1 MKFNS
6 ANFEFDGGTIGF
18 ITETIVSA
26 NAVDKK
32 AYSDRQFGKINFG
45 DGYLIKNGE
54 QYARSIRPSSPGGRS
69 NLFIPYYS
77 VVGASGDYA
86 SYDGVYLCVAKKRY
100 GEIGTFMEVR
110 VLHSK
115 KASSKNYFSF
125 LAVIVEHLE
134 NMPDNPSKYPGAW
147 KGSYKNNYDNKTRS
161 VELSIVVN
169 NTGGYG
175 DDIWLGGAR
184 WRFFNTTASGNWEE
198 TVDGKTVTKWTYQS
212 ADIDTIS
219 TDLKLNGGSDGN
231 DAANPNAASSDF
243 LLQNSE
249 DERKYG
255 INIFEVSQPLIRFE
269 TSGALTGGANG
280 NALAALESYSRF
292 MYSLLNSQVSTA
304 NYVLV
309 GMPWLRPGFN
319 CWVDPLYSDTIYYI
333 SEVQQQGNPTDGATT
348 VVSLIFGRPRGEF
361 ASNSG
366 AFGAMNDTNENVFVN
381 TMNSEHRVK
390 GSGGDGPW
398 GAYLED
404 AVAFQNVKAAT
415 EDYYGHEISGTVT
428 ANNSQFHKSMYVDGV
443 KSAPL
448 ADNVDKGKVF
458 NGEYSAEEIKAK
470 IGSIYASAPAV
481 VKERSAKLKTAVEGA
496 RKYIKLH
503 YDSEKRV

>member
-1 MKFNS
+1 M
-6 ANFEFDGGTIGF
+6 NFSTVHFGTATIGF
-18 ITETIVSA
+18 LEESIVKTS
-26 NAVDKK
+26 
-32 AYSDRQFGKINFG
+32 
-45 DGYLIKNGE
+45 
-54 QYARSIRPSSPGGRS
+54 
-69 NLFIPYYS
+69 
-77 VVGASGDYA
+77 VGASVWEAKKFGEFSLNNGLLKKIVAKNASGKEQEIAYIDAAKYSDSYKPFELYIPTYNIAGGGDPGCFMVVCNSKYGDVGDFINFKIEQPIMDAGSELIKPFDYA
-86 SYDGVYLCVAKKRY
+86 GIIVA
-100 GEIGTFMEVR
+100 
-110 VLHSK
+110 
-115 KASSKNYFSF
+115 
-125 LAVIVEHLE
+125 HLE
-134 NMPDNPSKYPGAW
+134 KIPSPVSGEESPTRGG
-147 KGSYKNNYDNKTRS
+147 KGTIQDAEGENIPI
-161 VELSIVVN
+161 ELSIVVCNN
-169 NTGGYG
+169 NTN
-175 DDIWLGGAR
+175 ISWNTWLGFAR
-184 WRFFNTTASGNWEE
+184 YRFFGRSQGQWTTGAGEIHYAQQHAYLKEIVNDKIDDSPLNEE
-198 TVDGKTVTKWTYQS
+198 GED
-212 ADIDTIS
+212 
-219 TDLKLNGGSDGN
+219 
-231 DAANPNAASSDF
+231 SDF
-243 LLQNSE
+243 LLKNSE

-255 INIFEVSQPLIRFE
+255 INIFETTQPLIRFA

-404 AVAFQNVKAAT
+404 AAAFQNVKAAT

-470 IGSIYASAPAV
+470 IDSIYASAPAV